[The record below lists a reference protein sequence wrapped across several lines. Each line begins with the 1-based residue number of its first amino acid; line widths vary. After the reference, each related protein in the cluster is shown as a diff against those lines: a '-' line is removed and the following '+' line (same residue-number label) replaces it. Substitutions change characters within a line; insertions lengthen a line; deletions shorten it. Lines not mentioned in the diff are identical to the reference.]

1 MHEPNADTP
10 EFPELGFYGLAGHT
24 ENPRDLVGE
33 VIEAEQLGLGSVFL
47 SERFNYKDAAV
58 MAGAAG
64 AISTKLGIAN
74 AATNHATRHPVVTA
88 TMATTMNRLT
98 DGRYA
103 LGLGRGFNMLFD
115 LFGVPRITN
124 AQLVDVIELYRKL
137 WRGEKF
143 AHDGPAGKYPYLF
156 TMGDTVERIP
166 ILMVA
171 IGPKSVQLA
180 GSIADAV
187 VLHTFMSD
195 EAVARSVTS
204 IRRSAEEAGRDP
216 DSVRVWACT
225 AVVEDSI
232 PGEIRL
238 RKTVG
243 RLATYLQG
251 YGDILVKT
259 NAWDPADL
267 QRFRSDE
274 LVSTYSGAFDQ
285 VGTTDQLEYL
295 RDKVIPEHWLA
306 ASITG
311 SARSCAEQVRDQFGA
326 TGVNSIIL
334 HGVTP
339 AQLAPVVQEYRAVRS
354 PSMPTLPTNPG
365 WMPGAKSGAAQ

>member
-1 MHEPNADTP
+1 MPTGNTELP

-24 ENPRDLVGE
+24 ESPRDLVDE
-33 VIEAEQLGLGSVFL
+33 VIEAERLGLGAVFL

-58 MAGAAG
+58 MAGAA
-64 AISTKLGIAN
+64 AAVSTKIGIAN

-88 TMATTMNRLT
+88 TMAATLNRLSQ
-98 DGRYA
+98 GRYA
-103 LGLGRGFNMLFD
+103 LGLGRGFDMLFD
-115 LFGVPRITN
+115 LLGVPRITN
-124 AQLVDVIELYRKL
+124 AQLTDVFDVLRKL

-143 AHDGPAGKYPYLF
+143 GHDGPAGKYPYLF
-156 TMGDTVERIP
+156 TMGESAEHIP

-171 IGPKSVQLA
+171 IGPKSMELA
-180 GSIADAV
+180 GRIADAV

-195 EAVARSVTS
+195 EAVARSVAA
-204 IRRSAEEAGRDP
+204 IRHSAEKAGRDP
-216 DSVRVWACT
+216 DAVRVWACT

-232 PGEIRL
+232 PEEIRL

-251 YGDILVKT
+251 YGEILVRT
-259 NAWDPADL
+259 NQWDMADL
-267 QRFRSDE
+267 QRFRTDE
-274 LVSTYSGAFDQ
+274 LVSGYSGAFDQ
-285 VGTTDQLEYL
+285 VGTTQQLEHL
-295 RDKVIPEHWLA
+295 RDKVIPAHWLA

-326 TGVNSIIL
+326 TGVNSIIM

-339 AQLAPVVQEYRAVRS
+339 AQLAPVVREYRAVRS
-354 PSMPTLPTNPG
+354 PTMPNLPANPG
-365 WMPGAKSGAAQ
+365 WMSSSMNRGAA

>member
-1 MHEPNADTP
+1 MHESTTDAP

-58 MAGAAG
+58 MAGAA
-64 AISTKLGIAN
+64 AAVSTKLGIAN
-74 AATNHATRHPVVTA
+74 AATNHATRHPIVTA
-88 TMATTMNRLT
+88 TMSATMNRLSN
-98 DGRYA
+98 GRYA
-103 LGLGRGFNMLFD
+103 LGLGRGFDMLFD

-124 AQLVDVIELYRKL
+124 AQLIDAIELYRKL

-143 AHDGPAGKYPYLF
+143 GHDGPVGKYPYLF
-156 TMGDTVERIP
+156 LMGDAVERIP

-180 GSIADAV
+180 GRIADAV

-195 EAVARSVTS
+195 EAVARSVAS
-204 IRRSAEEAGRDP
+204 IRRAAEEAGRDP
-216 DSVRVWACT
+216 DAVRVWACT

-232 PGEIRL
+232 PEEIRL

-259 NAWDPADL
+259 NGWDQADL
-267 QRFRSDE
+267 QRFRGDE
-274 LVSTYSGAFDQ
+274 LVTGYSGAFDQ

-295 RDKVIPEHWLA
+295 RDKVIPKHWLA

-311 SARSCAEQVRDQFGA
+311 SARSCAAQVRDQFGA
-326 TGVNSIIL
+326 TGVNSIIM

-339 AQLAPVVQEYRAVRS
+339 AQLAPVVAEYRAVRS
-354 PSMPTLPTNPG
+354 PTMPVLPANPG
-365 WMPGAKSGAAQ
+365 WMPGAMIRGVQ